1 MILSLLV
8 TTILAVGNP
17 ILFPLDIPLTTFPDN
32 LKLTP
37 VYFLQI
43 STLPS

>member
-17 ILFPLDIPLTTFPDN
+17 ILFPLEIPYTTFPDN
-32 LKLTP
+32 YKLTP

-43 STLPS
+43 STLP